1 MAKVILDEGLS
12 RLSVNLLKAEGV
24 DAVHVH
30 DIGLLS
36 APDSAVMKIAL
47 DENRIVFTLDH
58 DLHSMLALSGLR
70 FPSVV
75 FFRFQHLKAR
85 ETYEKFLSILQNY
98 ESDLLAGSAL
108 TVSPGRVRLRRLPL
122 KRYESLS

>member
-12 RLSVNLLKAEGV
+12 RLTVNLLKAEGV
-24 DAVHVH
+24 DAVH

-58 DLHSMLALSGLR
+58 DFHSMLTLSGLR

-85 ETYEKFLSILQNY
+85 ETYEKILSILQNY
-98 ESDLLAGSAL
+98 ESGPLSGLTANRVTRPRSSSAAS
-108 TVSPGRVRLRRLPL
+108 T
-122 KRYESLS
+122 